1 MRPLSVRRL
10 RRRGGWESGLIQEQ
24 ESGRIPANNRDG
36 GVSDRRL
43 PRELPLLLTLWAGGS
58 IVSVGWEEG
67 IHEDFSN
74 GPSLKAPSDYK
85 IPTV

>member
-1 MRPLSVRRL
+1 MDSAK
-10 RRRGGWESGLIQEQ
+10 SGSGS
-24 ESGRIPANNRDG
+24 SGRIRANSRDG
-36 GVSDRRL
+36 GVSDGSL
-43 PRELPLLLTLWAGGS
+43 PRELPSLLTLWAGGS
-58 IVSVGWEEG
+58 IVKVGWEEG